1 MPMLTPVSFAVC
13 HDSEIMT
20 VETPL
25 GHVGGL
31 DGPVKL
37 LTVGR
42 GFAVGGAVGR
52 DVGAGGAGVLGA
64 DVVAGDCV
72 VTGLKLNEGI
82 EPALEV
88 VG

>member
-25 GHVGGL
+25 GHTGGF
-31 DGPVKL
+31 DGPLKL
-37 LTVGR
+37 LMVGR
-42 GFAVGGAVGR
+42 GFGVGGAAGR

-64 DVVAGDCV
+64 DVVAGGCV
-72 VTGLKLNEGI
+72 VTGLKLNEGS
-82 EPALEV
+82 EPALDV